1 MAAADPEASL
11 EAADTLLDLLNGE
24 RVSPE
29 GAAEWVE
36 RGLEVLERNKEV
48 GRGYFRLGS
57 KYSLQVL
64 EELKEGLALKSVARV
79 LKLYATALSGH
90 EIAIRGTNE
99 MQAVDVFGVDHI
111 ILPPEMHFFEDDA
124 SNFTAY
130 KVATAHGAG
139 RIEFGTY
146 QFSLGDIPET
156 VENLAGPLLR
166 GVPLST
172 LRPTVTD
179 LTRFYEIFPQPAL
192 ARDLFNIVEGHRVDA
207 AIRRAYP
214 GIRRDMA
221 MIQGASA
228 ERRPD
233 LASLSDAQAVVEG
246 LLQHSLG
253 MASDLSG
260 LASATQTLIAEAIP
274 MLAAVEGED
283 ARVGDAATL
292 TGALYALIDDGLA
305 NAGEQTMPREAD
317 EDAGA
322 PPPESEGSEPPPE
335 GSGVEDYEQM
345 ELPPFMTPVMEEMV
359 RPPSDA
365 PVKREA
371 EQAEGQP
378 EGTGDKKPPGEDA
391 EAEQSDKAM
400 NTTEAQ
406 RGQGS
411 PEEIAQQA
419 SSEGDDEAP
428 PGAADGRSDDAEG
441 SGSDSPEQTGLG
453 DVPHVE
459 PEAVEEDLGEQV
471 FHYDEWDHKIEDYRP
486 AWCTLTEHRQTRTQ
500 EGFVAATFHEFGGI
514 VTQIRRNF
522 QLMRP
527 EALRKMRYMEDGDD
541 LDTDGLVEYV
551 VDRKARVSPTP
562 RVYIK
567 REKRDR
573 DVTTAFLVDMSSSTD
588 RKIDGRKRIIDIEK
602 EALLLMCEALEAIR
616 DEYAIYGFSGS
627 GREDAEFYVVKELGE
642 RYDDRVKDRIGG
654 IYARQKTRMGP
665 AIRHATRRLAGADSN
680 VKLMILLTDGKPYDS
695 DTYQDNTYAQED
707 TKMALREARRE
718 KIHLFC
724 VTVDREGAD
733 YLPHMY
739 SDANFIVVDDIRTL
753 PQKLPQLYRRLT
765 T

>member
-1 MAAADPEASL
+1 MTTTRTTE
-11 EAADTLLDLLNGE
+11 
-24 RVSPE
+24 
-29 GAAEWVE
+29 
-36 RGLEVLERNKEV
+36 
-48 GRGYFRLGS
+48 
-57 KYSLQVL
+57 
-64 EELKEGLALKSVARV
+64 
-79 LKLYATALSGH
+79 
-90 EIAIRGTNE
+90 
-99 MQAVDVFGVDHI
+99 
-111 ILPPEMHFFEDDA
+111 
-124 SNFTAY
+124 
-130 KVATAHGAG
+130 
-139 RIEFGTY
+139 
-146 QFSLGDIPET
+146 
-156 VENLAGPLLR
+156 
-166 GVPLST
+166 
-172 LRPTVTD
+172 TD
-179 LTRFYEIFPQPAL
+179 LSRFYALFPQPAL
-192 ARDLFNIVEGHRVDA
+192 ARDLFNIVEGHRVDS

-214 GIRRDMA
+214 GIRRDMD

-228 ERRPD
+228 DRRPD
-233 LASLSDAQAVVEG
+233 LATLSDAQAVVES

-253 MASDLSG
+253 LSPDRSE
-260 LASATQTLIAEAIP
+260 LAPATQEVILRAVAL
-274 MLAAVEGED
+274 LADVEGED
-283 ARVGDAATL
+283 ARVGDAADL
-292 TGALYALIDDGLA
+292 TGRLYVLIDEGLVKPGRQMQQQQPGAADDEAMPPPPPDGA
-305 NAGEQTMPREAD
+305 
-317 EDAGA
+317 A
-322 PPPESEGSEPPPE
+322 PPPEG
-335 GSGVEDYEQM
+335 GGVEDYEQM
-345 ELPPFMTPVMEEMV
+345 ELPPFMTPVMEELV

-371 EQAEGQP
+371 QGAEPQQDGTGEKKELEAEEAEGA
-378 EGTGDKKPPGEDA
+378 DKTM
-391 EAEQSDKAM
+391 Q
-400 NTTEAQ
+400 TTEMQA
-406 RGQGS
+406 GQG
-411 PEEIAQQA
+411 EQDEVAQQG
-419 SSEGDDEAP
+419 SSGEEDAP
-428 PGAADGRSDDAEG
+428 PGTAEGRSDDAEG
-441 SGSDSPEQTGLG
+441 GGSDSPEQSGLG
-453 DVPHVE
+453 EVPHVE
-459 PEAVEEDLGEQV
+459 PEADERDLGEQV

-527 EALRKMRYMEDGDD
+527 EALRKMRYQEDGDD

-551 VDRKARVSPTP
+551 VDRRARVAPTP

-567 REKRDR
+567 RDKRDR

-642 RYDDRVKDRIGG
+642 RYDDRVKGRIGG

-665 AIRHATRRLAGADSN
+665 AIRHATRRLAAADSN

-695 DTYQDNTYAQED
+695 DTYQDNAYAQED

-739 SDANFIVVDDIRTL
+739 SDANFVVVDDVRTL

>member
-1 MAAADPEASL
+1 
-11 EAADTLLDLLNGE
+11 
-24 RVSPE
+24 V
-29 GAAEWVE
+29 
-36 RGLEVLERNKEV
+36 
-48 GRGYFRLGS
+48 
-57 KYSLQVL
+57 
-64 EELKEGLALKSVARV
+64 
-79 LKLYATALSGH
+79 
-90 EIAIRGTNE
+90 
-99 MQAVDVFGVDHI
+99 
-111 ILPPEMHFFEDDA
+111 
-124 SNFTAY
+124 
-130 KVATAHGAG
+130 
-139 RIEFGTY
+139 
-146 QFSLGDIPET
+146 
-156 VENLAGPLLR
+156 
-166 GVPLST
+166 ST

-179 LTRFYEIFPQPAL
+179 LSRFYALFPQPAL
-192 ARDLFNIVEGHRVDA
+192 VRDLFNIVEGHRVDS

-228 ERRPD
+228 ERRPE
-233 LASLSDAQAVVEG
+233 LATLSDAQAVVEA
-246 LLQHSLG
+246 LLQHTLG
-253 MASDLSG
+253 LSPDRSE
-260 LASATQTLIAEAIP
+260 LAPVTQTVILQAIE
-274 MLAAVEGED
+274 MLAAVDHAE
-283 ARVGDAATL
+283 ARVGDAANL
-292 TGALYALIDDGLA
+292 ASELYVLIDEGLA
-305 NAGEQTMPREAD
+305 DPGQRAMAPDQ
-317 EDAGA
+317 A
-322 PPPESEGSEPPPE
+322 PPEGAEPPPE
-335 GSGVEDYEQM
+335 GEGADEPPPAGGSGIDDYEQM
-345 ELPPFMTPVMEEMV
+345 ELPPFMTPVMEELV

-371 EQAEGQP
+371 QGAEPQP
-378 EGTGDKKPPGEDA
+378 DGTGEKKELEAEDA
-391 EAEQSDKAM
+391 EGADKTMQTSEMQA
-400 NTTEAQ
+400 
-406 RGQGS
+406 GQGD
-411 PEEIAQQA
+411 PEDVAQQT
-419 SSEGDDEAP
+419 SSSGEDDAP
-428 PGAADGRSDDAEG
+428 PGSAEGRSDDAEG
-441 SGSDSPEQTGLG
+441 GGSDSPTQTGLG
-453 DVPHVE
+453 DVPQVE
-459 PEAVEEDLGEQV
+459 PEAVEDDLGEQV

-522 QLMRP
+522 QMMRP
-527 EALRKMRYMEDGDD
+527 EALRKMRYQEDGDD

-567 REKRDR
+567 RDKRDR

-627 GREDAEFYVVKELGE
+627 GREECEFYVVKELGE
-642 RYDDRVKDRIGG
+642 RYDDRVKGRIGG

-665 AIRHATRRLAGADSN
+665 AIRHTTRRLAAADSN

-695 DTYQDNTYAQED
+695 DTYQDNAYAQED

-739 SDANFIVVDDIRTL
+739 SDANFVVVDDVRTL

>member
-1 MAAADPEASL
+1 M
-11 EAADTLLDLLNGE
+11 
-24 RVSPE
+24 
-29 GAAEWVE
+29 
-36 RGLEVLERNKEV
+36 VL
-48 GRGYFRLGS
+48 
-57 KYSLQVL
+57 
-64 EELKEGLALKSVARV
+64 
-79 LKLYATALSGH
+79 
-90 EIAIRGTNE
+90 
-99 MQAVDVFGVDHI
+99 
-111 ILPPEMHFFEDDA
+111 
-124 SNFTAY
+124 
-130 KVATAHGAG
+130 
-139 RIEFGTY
+139 
-146 QFSLGDIPET
+146 
-156 VENLAGPLLR
+156 
-166 GVPLST
+166 
-172 LRPTVTD
+172 
-179 LTRFYEIFPQPAL
+179 
-192 ARDLFNIVEGHRVDA
+192 
-207 AIRRAYP
+207 
-214 GIRRDMA
+214 
-221 MIQGASA
+221 IQGASA
-228 ERRPD
+228 DRRPD
-233 LASLSDAQAVVEG
+233 LATLSDAQAVVEA
-246 LLQHSLG
+246 LLQHTLG
-253 MASDLSG
+253 MTSDLSG
-260 LASATQTLIAEAIP
+260 LATATQALIGQSIALLAVIEA
-274 MLAAVEGED
+274 LD

-292 TGALYALIDDGLA
+292 TGDLYALIDDGLA
-305 NAGEQTMPREAD
+305 NAGAQTMPRDDAAD
-317 EDAGA
+317 DSGA
-322 PPPESEGSEPPPE
+322 PPPDGAGGDPPPP
-335 GSGVEDYEQM
+335 GTGVEDYEQM
-345 ELPPFMTPVMEEMV
+345 ELPPFMTPVMEQLV

-378 EGTGDKKPPGEDA
+378 EGQGEKKPPGEDA

-400 NTTEAQ
+400 STTEAQ
-406 RGQGS
+406 AGQGS
-411 PEEIAQQA
+411 PDEVAQQS
-419 SSEGDDEAP
+419 SSEGDEDAP

-441 SGSDSPEQTGLG
+441 SGSDSPTQVGLA

-459 PEAVEEDLGEQV
+459 AETQDDDLGERV

-527 EALRKMRYMEDGDD
+527 EALRKMRYQEDGDD

-627 GREDAEFYVVKELGE
+627 GREDSQFYVVKELGE
-642 RYDDRVKDRIGG
+642 RYDDRVKGRIGG

-695 DTYQDNTYAQED
+695 DTYQDNAYAQED

-739 SDANFIVVDDIRTL
+739 SDANFVVVDDVRTL

>member
-1 MAAADPEASL
+1 V
-11 EAADTLLDLLNGE
+11 T
-24 RVSPE
+24 
-29 GAAEWVE
+29 
-36 RGLEVLERNKEV
+36 
-48 GRGYFRLGS
+48 
-57 KYSLQVL
+57 
-64 EELKEGLALKSVARV
+64 
-79 LKLYATALSGH
+79 
-90 EIAIRGTNE
+90 
-99 MQAVDVFGVDHI
+99 
-111 ILPPEMHFFEDDA
+111 
-124 SNFTAY
+124 
-130 KVATAHGAG
+130 
-139 RIEFGTY
+139 
-146 QFSLGDIPET
+146 
-156 VENLAGPLLR
+156 
-166 GVPLST
+166 T
-172 LRPTVTD
+172 LRPLETD
-179 LTRFYEIFPQPAL
+179 LTRFYALFPQPAL

-207 AIRRAYP
+207 AIRRTYP

-221 MIQGASA
+221 MIQAASA
-228 ERRPD
+228 EHRPE
-233 LASLSDAQAVVEG
+233 LASLPDAQAVVEA
-246 LLQHSLG
+246 LLQHTLG
-253 MASDLSG
+253 LVPDREG
-260 LASATQTLIAEAIP
+260 LAPATQALIDRAVAMLGTVEAP
-274 MLAAVEGED
+274 E
-283 ARVGDAATL
+283 ARVGDAAVL
-292 TGALYALIDDGLA
+292 TGNLYRLIDEGLA
-305 NAGEQTMPREAD
+305 DPGRALREAEQPPAPD
-317 EDAGA
+317 GA
-322 PPPESEGSEPPPE
+322 PPEGGDPPP
-335 GSGVEDYEQM
+335 GGGGADDYEQM
-345 ELPPFMTPVMEEMV
+345 ELPPFMTPVMEQLV

-371 EQAEGQP
+371 DQAEGQ
-378 EGTGDKKPPGEDA
+378 EGGEGDTKPPGEEQGEDA
-391 EAEQSDKAM
+391 EKAM

-406 RGQGS
+406 AGQGS
-411 PEEIAQQA
+411 PDDVAQQTA
-419 SSEGDDEAP
+419 SQGDEEAP

-441 SGSDSPEQTGLG
+441 GGSDSPTQTGLA
-453 DVPHVE
+453 DVPHLE
-459 PEAVEEDLGEQV
+459 PEGEEEDLGERV

-486 AWCTLTEHRQTRTQ
+486 AWCVLTEHRQTRAQ
-500 EGFVAATFHEFGGI
+500 EGFVAATFHEFGGV

-527 EALRKMRYMEDGDD
+527 EALRKMRHQEDGDD

-551 VDRKARVSPTP
+551 VERRARISPTP
-562 RVYIK
+562 RVYVK

-627 GREDAEFYVVKELGE
+627 GREDCEFYVVKELGE
-642 RYDDRVKDRIGG
+642 RYDDRVKGRIGG

-665 AIRHATRRLAGADSN
+665 AIRHATRRLAAADSN

-739 SDANFIVVDDIRTL
+739 SDANFVIIDDVRTL

>member
-1 MAAADPEASL
+1 M
-11 EAADTLLDLLNGE
+11 
-24 RVSPE
+24 
-29 GAAEWVE
+29 
-36 RGLEVLERNKEV
+36 
-48 GRGYFRLGS
+48 
-57 KYSLQVL
+57 
-64 EELKEGLALKSVARV
+64 
-79 LKLYATALSGH
+79 
-90 EIAIRGTNE
+90 
-99 MQAVDVFGVDHI
+99 
-111 ILPPEMHFFEDDA
+111 
-124 SNFTAY
+124 
-130 KVATAHGAG
+130 
-139 RIEFGTY
+139 
-146 QFSLGDIPET
+146 
-156 VENLAGPLLR
+156 
-166 GVPLST
+166 
-172 LRPTVTD
+172 
-179 LTRFYEIFPQPAL
+179 FPQPGL

-207 AIRRAYP
+207 AICRAYP

-221 MIQGASA
+221 LVQGASA

-233 LASLSDAQAVVEG
+233 LATLSDAQAVIEA
-246 LLQHSLG
+246 LLQHTLG
-253 MASDLSG
+253 MTSDLSG
-260 LASATQTLIAEAIP
+260 LASATQALIGESIAMLVAIE
-274 MLAAVEGED
+274 VEG
-283 ARVGDAATL
+283 ARVGDAAAL
-292 TGALYALIDDGLA
+292 TGDLYALIDDGLS
-305 NAGEQTMPREAD
+305 NAGNQTMPRDDGAEA
-317 EDAGA
+317 
-322 PPPESEGSEPPPE
+322 PPPPE
-335 GSGVEDYEQM
+335 GADAEPPPSAGVEDYEQM
-345 ELPPFMTPVMEEMV
+345 ELPPFMTPVMEDLV

-378 EGTGDKKPPGEDA
+378 EGEGDKKPPGEDA
-391 EAEQSDKAM
+391 EAEQAEKAM
-400 NTTEAQ
+400 STTEAEV
-406 RGQGS
+406 GQGA
-411 PEEIAQQA
+411 PDEVAQQS
-419 SSEGDDEAP
+419 SSEGDEDAP
-428 PGAADGRSDDAEG
+428 PGAADGRSDDADG
-441 SGSDSPEQTGLG
+441 SGSDSPTQAGLA
-453 DVPHVE
+453 DVPQVE
-459 PEAVEEDLGEQV
+459 PEAREEDLGEQV

-486 AWCTLTEHRQTRTQ
+486 AWCTLTEHRQTRIQ

-588 RKIDGRKRIIDIEK
+588 RKIDGRKAIIDIEK

-627 GREDAEFYVVKELGE
+627 GREDSQFYVVKELGE
-642 RYDDRVKDRIGG
+642 RYDDRVKNRIGG

-695 DTYQDNTYAQED
+695 DTYQDNSYAQED

-739 SDANFIVVDDIRTL
+739 SDANFVVVDDIRTL

>member
-1 MAAADPEASL
+1 MTTTRTTE
-11 EAADTLLDLLNGE
+11 
-24 RVSPE
+24 
-29 GAAEWVE
+29 
-36 RGLEVLERNKEV
+36 
-48 GRGYFRLGS
+48 
-57 KYSLQVL
+57 
-64 EELKEGLALKSVARV
+64 
-79 LKLYATALSGH
+79 
-90 EIAIRGTNE
+90 
-99 MQAVDVFGVDHI
+99 
-111 ILPPEMHFFEDDA
+111 
-124 SNFTAY
+124 
-130 KVATAHGAG
+130 
-139 RIEFGTY
+139 
-146 QFSLGDIPET
+146 
-156 VENLAGPLLR
+156 
-166 GVPLST
+166 
-172 LRPTVTD
+172 TD
-179 LTRFYEIFPQPAL
+179 LSRFYALFPQPAL
-192 ARDLFNIVEGHRVDA
+192 ARDLFNIVEGHRVDS

-214 GIRRDMA
+214 GIRRDMD

-228 ERRPD
+228 DRRPD
-233 LASLSDAQAVVEG
+233 LATLSDAQAVVES

-253 MASDLSG
+253 LSPDRSE
-260 LASATQTLIAEAIP
+260 LAPATQEVILRAVAL
-274 MLAAVEGED
+274 LADVEGED
-283 ARVGDAATL
+283 ARVGDAADL
-292 TGALYALIDDGLA
+292 TGRLYVLIDEGLA
-305 NAGEQTMPREAD
+305 DPGRQMQQQQPGAADDEAMPPPPPDGA
-317 EDAGA
+317 A
-322 PPPESEGSEPPPE
+322 PPPEG
-335 GSGVEDYEQM
+335 GGVEDYEQM
-345 ELPPFMTPVMEEMV
+345 ELPPFMTPVMEELV

-371 EQAEGQP
+371 QGAEPQQDGTGEKKELEAEEAEGA
-378 EGTGDKKPPGEDA
+378 DKTM
-391 EAEQSDKAM
+391 Q
-400 NTTEAQ
+400 TTEMQA
-406 RGQGS
+406 GQG
-411 PEEIAQQA
+411 EQDEVAQQG
-419 SSEGDDEAP
+419 SSGEEDAP
-428 PGAADGRSDDAEG
+428 PGTAEGRSDDAEG
-441 SGSDSPEQTGLG
+441 GGSDSPEQSGLG
-453 DVPHVE
+453 EVPHVE
-459 PEAVEEDLGEQV
+459 PEADERDLGEQV

-527 EALRKMRYMEDGDD
+527 EALRKMRYQEDGDD

-551 VDRKARVSPTP
+551 VDRRARVAPTP

-567 REKRDR
+567 RDKRDR

-642 RYDDRVKDRIGG
+642 RYDDRVKGRIGG

-665 AIRHATRRLAGADSN
+665 AIRHATRRLAAADSN

-695 DTYQDNTYAQED
+695 DTYQDNAYAQED

-739 SDANFIVVDDIRTL
+739 SDANFVVVDDVRTL

>member
-1 MAAADPEASL
+1 M
-11 EAADTLLDLLNGE
+11 
-24 RVSPE
+24 
-29 GAAEWVE
+29 
-36 RGLEVLERNKEV
+36 
-48 GRGYFRLGS
+48 
-57 KYSLQVL
+57 
-64 EELKEGLALKSVARV
+64 
-79 LKLYATALSGH
+79 
-90 EIAIRGTNE
+90 
-99 MQAVDVFGVDHI
+99 
-111 ILPPEMHFFEDDA
+111 
-124 SNFTAY
+124 
-130 KVATAHGAG
+130 
-139 RIEFGTY
+139 
-146 QFSLGDIPET
+146 
-156 VENLAGPLLR
+156 
-166 GVPLST
+166 
-172 LRPTVTD
+172 
-179 LTRFYEIFPQPAL
+179 
-192 ARDLFNIVEGHRVDA
+192 
-207 AIRRAYP
+207 RRAYP
-214 GIRRDMA
+214 GIRRDMEL
-221 MIQGASA
+221 IQNASA
-228 ERRPD
+228 ERRPE
-233 LASLSDAQAVVEG
+233 LATLSDAQAVVES

-253 MASDLSG
+253 LTPDRSE
-260 LASATQTLIAEAIP
+260 LAPVTQTVIGQAIE
-274 MLAAVEGED
+274 LLVVVEDAA
-283 ARVGDAATL
+283 ARVGDAAAL
-292 TGALYALIDDGLA
+292 TGRLYELIEEGLA
-305 NAGEQTMPREAD
+305 DPGQRSMPREEEGTQDPGAAPPED
-317 EDAGA
+317 GAPEQPPTDAGI
-322 PPPESEGSEPPPE
+322 
-335 GSGVEDYEQM
+335 EDYEQM
-345 ELPPFMTPVMEEMV
+345 ELPPFMTPVMEQLV

-371 EQAEGQP
+371 DQAEGQ
-378 EGTGDKKPPGEDA
+378 EGGEGEKKPPAEEGGEDA
-391 EAEQSDKAM
+391 DKAM
-400 NTTEAQ
+400 STSEAQ
-406 RGQGS
+406 AGQGQ
-411 PEEIAQQA
+411 PDEVAQQT
-419 SSEGDDEAP
+419 SSAGDEDAP

-441 SGSDSPEQTGLG
+441 SGSDSPTQTGLA

-459 PEAVEEDLGEQV
+459 PEAEESDLGEQV

-527 EALRKMRYMEDGDD
+527 EALRKMRYQEDGDD

-567 REKRDR
+567 RDKRDR
-573 DVTTAFLVDMSSSTD
+573 DVTTAFVVNMSSSTD

-627 GREDAEFYVVKELGE
+627 GREDSQFYVVKELGE
-642 RYDDRVKDRIGG
+642 RYDDRVKGRIGG

-665 AIRHATRRLAGADSN
+665 ALRHATRRLAAADSN

-739 SDANFIVVDDIRTL
+739 SDANFVVVDDVRTL

>member
-1 MAAADPEASL
+1 M
-11 EAADTLLDLLNGE
+11 
-24 RVSPE
+24 
-29 GAAEWVE
+29 
-36 RGLEVLERNKEV
+36 
-48 GRGYFRLGS
+48 
-57 KYSLQVL
+57 
-64 EELKEGLALKSVARV
+64 
-79 LKLYATALSGH
+79 
-90 EIAIRGTNE
+90 
-99 MQAVDVFGVDHI
+99 
-111 ILPPEMHFFEDDA
+111 
-124 SNFTAY
+124 
-130 KVATAHGAG
+130 
-139 RIEFGTY
+139 
-146 QFSLGDIPET
+146 
-156 VENLAGPLLR
+156 
-166 GVPLST
+166 
-172 LRPTVTD
+172 
-179 LTRFYEIFPQPAL
+179 
-192 ARDLFNIVEGHRVDA
+192 EGHRIDSA
-207 AIRRAYP
+207 LRRAYP

-221 MIQGASA
+221 AIQAASA
-228 ERRPD
+228 ERRPE
-233 LASLSDAQAVVEG
+233 LATLSDAQAVVEA

-253 MASDLSG
+253 LSPDRSE
-260 LASATQTLIAEAIP
+260 LAPVTQTVIAR
-274 MLAAVEGED
+274 AVELLVTVED
-283 ARVGDAATL
+283 AGNSVGDAASL
-292 TGALYALIDDGLA
+292 TGRLYELIDEGLA
-305 NAGEQTMPREAD
+305 DPGQRTVPEQGPQ
-317 EDAGA
+317 DAGDTPP
-322 PPPESEGSEPPPE
+322 PPPEDGAGEPPPP

-345 ELPPFMTPVMEEMV
+345 ELPPFMTPVMEQLV

-371 EQAEGQP
+371 DQAEGQ
-378 EGTGDKKPPGEDA
+378 EGGEGEKKPPAED
-391 EAEQSDKAM
+391 EAGDADKAM
-400 NTTEAQ
+400 STSEAQ
-406 RGQGS
+406 AGQGQ
-411 PEEIAQQA
+411 PDEVAQQT
-419 SSEGDDEAP
+419 SSSGEEDAP
-428 PGAADGRSDDAEG
+428 PGSADGRSDDAEG
-441 SGSDSPEQTGLG
+441 GGSDSPDQTGLA

-459 PEAVEEDLGEQV
+459 PEQVEDDLGEQV

-527 EALRKMRYMEDGDD
+527 EALRKMRYQEDGDD

-567 REKRDR
+567 RDKRDR
-573 DVTTAFLVDMSSSTD
+573 DVTTAFVVDMSSSTD

-627 GREDAEFYVVKELGE
+627 GREDCEFYVVKELGE
-642 RYDDRVKDRIGG
+642 RYDDRVKGRIGG

-665 AIRHATRRLAGADSN
+665 ALRHATRRLAAADSN

-695 DTYQDNTYAQED
+695 DTYQDNAYAQED

-739 SDANFIVVDDIRTL
+739 SDANFVVVDDVRTL

>member
-1 MAAADPEASL
+1 
-11 EAADTLLDLLNGE
+11 
-24 RVSPE
+24 V
-29 GAAEWVE
+29 
-36 RGLEVLERNKEV
+36 
-48 GRGYFRLGS
+48 
-57 KYSLQVL
+57 
-64 EELKEGLALKSVARV
+64 
-79 LKLYATALSGH
+79 
-90 EIAIRGTNE
+90 
-99 MQAVDVFGVDHI
+99 
-111 ILPPEMHFFEDDA
+111 
-124 SNFTAY
+124 
-130 KVATAHGAG
+130 
-139 RIEFGTY
+139 
-146 QFSLGDIPET
+146 
-156 VENLAGPLLR
+156 
-166 GVPLST
+166 ST

-207 AIRRAYP
+207 ALRRAYP

-221 MIQGASA
+221 LIQGASA

-233 LASLSDAQAVVEG
+233 LAALSDAQAVVEA

-253 MASDLSG
+253 MAADLSG
-260 LASATQTLIAEAIP
+260 LAAATQALVARSIA
-274 MLAAVEGED
+274 MLAAVEEPD

-292 TGALYALIDDGLA
+292 TGELYALIDEGLA
-305 NAGEQTMPREAD
+305 NPTPPSMTREEGAGEPP
-317 EDAGA
+317 
-322 PPPESEGSEPPPE
+322 PPPEGEASEPPPA
-335 GSGVEDYEQM
+335 GSGVEDYEQL
-345 ELPPFMTPVMEEMV
+345 ELPPFMTPVMEELV

-371 EQAEGQP
+371 EGAEPQP
-378 EGTGDKKPPGEDA
+378 EGQGEKKPPSEEEAADA
-391 EAEQSDKAM
+391 DKAM
-400 NTTEAQ
+400 STTEAQ
-406 RGQGS
+406 AGQGS
-411 PEEIAQQA
+411 PEEVAQQT
-419 SSEGDDEAP
+419 SSEGEEDAP

-441 SGSDSPEQTGLG
+441 GGSDSPTQTGLA
-453 DVPHVE
+453 DVPHLE
-459 PEAVEEDLGEQV
+459 PEAAEEDLGEQV

-527 EALRKMRYMEDGDD
+527 EALRKMRYQEDGDD
-541 LDTDGLVEYV
+541 LDTDGLVAYV

-627 GREDAEFYVVKELGE
+627 GREDAQFYVVKELGE
-642 RYDDRVKDRIGG
+642 RYDDRVKGRIGG

-695 DTYQDNTYAQED
+695 DTYQDNAYAQED

-739 SDANFIVVDDIRTL
+739 SDANFVVVDDIRTL